1 MNDEKKENDKLQRR
15 DFLAGLATVPVLGL
29 FGAGLLNQILYDKKR
44 NELFE
49 SDYKLG
55 DLISESEDYQN
66 DIAGDLLRIGII
78 GTGSRGLNILES
90 LGFTGTGKKNNSY
103 GDLKIRLAGVCDV
116 YDNAAEEAI
125 ALSKYNSF
133 VKTSN
138 RLPQAKR
145 YKNYQDMLSD
155 KEVDAV
161 IIATPDH
168 WHSKMIIDAASAKKH
183 IYAEKCL
190 TRTIE
195 EVYQI
200 KDALSKSKIVF
211 QYGHQNRQQLS
222 YKVARQ
228 MIMQNILGKITLLKT
243 HTYRNTPQGA
253 FIRHLDQKIDPDKV
267 DWRQWLGDTPYY
279 PFTASRYFGWQKFFE
294 YSGGLPAHMFSH
306 EYDAINQVFKLGIP
320 KSVVAL
326 GGIYY
331 WKDDRNTP
339 DVFQASFEYPD
350 RELIL
355 TYDANLANTSTG
367 EYERGAKVKEIV
379 GNDAWMKLGFNITI
393 FPDKNSEKYKEKIKQ
408 GLIEPD
414 SPLLSFIPGENKNA
428 VQAVTSASKKIYASS
443 GLVSTYRNGKE
454 VDVTYLHLR
463 EWFEG
468 IRKGIVVSG
477 TFQTAFEDAI
487 ACHMATKSYLEKR
500 RVEWDTVDQKVI

>member
-1 MNDEKKENDKLQRR
+1 MNEEKKQNGLQRR
-15 DFLAGLATVPVLGL
+15 DFIAGLATLPVAGF
-29 FGAGLLNQILYDKKR
+29 FGVSLLNQLVFNKKQS
-44 NELFE
+44 EFLE
-49 SDYKLG
+49 SDFNLS
-55 DLISESEDYQN
+55 DMVSESEDYLH
-66 DIAGDLLRIGII
+66 DSEGDVIRVGII
-78 GTGSRGLNILES
+78 GTGSRGINILES
-90 LGFTGTGKKNNSY
+90 LGFTATGKKNNSY
-103 GDLKIRLAGVCDV
+103 GDLKIHLAGVCDV
-116 YDNAAEEAI
+116 YDVAAENAVI
-125 ALSKYNSF
+125 LSRRNSF
-133 VKTSN
+133 AKSSDL
-138 RLPQAKR
+138 LPQAKR
-145 YKNYQDMLSD
+145 YGNYQEMLND
-155 KEVDAV
+155 KEIDAV

-168 WHSKMIIDAASAKKH
+168 WHAKMIIDAASAGKH

-195 EVYQI
+195 EVYEI
-200 KDALSKSKIVF
+200 KEALKNRKIVF

-228 MIMQNILGKITLLKT
+228 IIMQNVLGKVTLLKT

-253 FIRHLDQKIDPDKV
+253 FIRHLGEKIDPEKI
-267 DWRQWLGDTPYY
+267 DWQQWLGETPYY

-320 KSVVAL
+320 KSVVAM
-326 GGIYY
+326 GGIYF

-379 GNDAWMKLGFNITI
+379 GNDAWMKLGLNISI
-393 FPDKNSEKYKEKIKQ
+393 YPDKNSEKYKEKIER
-408 GLIEPD
+408 GLIEPG
-414 SPLLSFIPGENKNA
+414 SPFLSFIPGEDKSG
-428 VQAVTSASKKIYASS
+428 VQTITSASKKLYASS

-487 ACHMATKSYLEKR
+487 TCHMATKSYIEKR
-500 RVEWDTVDQKVI
+500 RVEWDPVNQKVI

>member
-1 MNDEKKENDKLQRR
+1 MNDEKKENNKLQRR
-15 DFLAGLATVPVLGL
+15 DFLTGLATIPVLGL
-29 FGAGLLNQILYDKKR
+29 FGAGLLNQILYNKNRD
-44 NELFE
+44 ELLK
-49 SDYKLG
+49 SDFNLG
-55 DLISESEDYQN
+55 DLISESDEYQN
-66 DIAGDLLRIGII
+66 DTEGDLLRIGII
-78 GTGSRGLNILES
+78 GTGSRGMNLLES
-90 LGFTGTGKKNNSY
+90 LGFTNTRTKNKLY
-103 GDLKIRLAGVCDV
+103 GNLKIQLAGVCDV
-116 YDNAAEEAI
+116 YDDAAEEAI
-125 ALSKYNSF
+125 MLSKYNSF
-133 VKTSN
+133 VKNSDEFP
-138 RLPQAKR
+138 RAKR
-145 YKNYQDMLSD
+145 YKNYLDMLSD
-155 KEVDAV
+155 KEIDAV

-168 WHSKMIIDAASAKKH
+168 WHAKMIIESANAGKH
-183 IYAEKCL
+183 IFAEKCL

-200 KDALSKSKIVF
+200 KDALKNKKIVF

-267 DWRQWLGDTPYY
+267 DWQQWLGDTPYY
-279 PFTASRYFGWQKFFE
+279 PFTPSRYFGWQKFFE

-320 KSVVAL
+320 KSVVAM

-379 GNDAWMKLGFNITI
+379 GNDAWMKLGLNITI
-393 FPDKNSEKYKEKIKQ
+393 YPDKNSEKYKEKIKQ
-408 GLIEPD
+408 GLVEPD
-414 SPLLSFIPGENKNA
+414 SPLLSFIPGENKSS
-428 VQAVTSASKKIYASS
+428 VQTITSASKKLYASS

-463 EWFEG
+463 EWLEG

-487 ACHMATKSYLEKR
+487 TCHMATKSYLEKR
-500 RVEWDTVDQKVI
+500 RVEWDPVNQKVI